1 MESAGTART
10 KSAGGSAEPPEAG
23 PEGVG
28 WTPLLRLVVPVRGEN
43 RRLWLKLEGANE
55 YGSIKA
61 RTAHA
66 LLGAR
71 ERSGELRPG
80 GAIVESTSGN
90 LGVALAG
97 MCRRRGYRCTLVVD
111 ADTPER
117 SKGLMEAHGAEV
129 IVVQRVPGRNPVA
142 ERLATVR
149 RLLRERPGVVWTD
162 QYSSPA
168 NPDVHYEWTAPELVS
183 GMGEAP
189 PDAVVAAVSTGGTLA
204 GLSRYF
210 REYHPDTRMVAVDAA
225 GSVATGGQLEPRPF
239 KVPGFGS
246 GRPSAFLGPEHW
258 DVRVLLDDLAAA
270 RACQLLRAAT
280 ELTLGG
286 SAGAAILGAVIATLD
301 DDDLQDVC
309 VICPDMGGAYL
320 GTVYANLPAGP
331 AGMTPLQR
339 EGLEAIAAAGVK

>member
-1 MESAGTART
+1 MKSAASAG
-10 KSAGGSAEPPEAG
+10 EPPETV

-28 WTPLLRLVVPVRGEN
+28 WTPLLRLVVPVRGQN

-97 MCRRRGYRCTLVVD
+97 MCRQRGYRCTLVVD

-117 SKGLMEAHGAEV
+117 SMGLMEANGAEV
-129 IVVQRVPGRNPVA
+129 IVVERVPGRNPVA

-149 RLLRERPGVVWTD
+149 RLLQERPGAVWTD

-168 NPDVHYEWTAPELVS
+168 NPDVHYDWTAPELVS
-183 GMGEAP
+183 GLGNTP

-210 REYHPDTRMVAVDAA
+210 REHHPDTRMVAVDAA
-225 GSVATGGQLEPRPF
+225 GSVATGGRLEPRPF
-239 KVPGFGS
+239 KIPGFGS
-246 GRPSAFLGPEHW
+246 GRPSAFLGPAQW
-258 DVRVLLDDLAAA
+258 DVHVLLDDLAAA
-270 RACQLLRAAT
+270 RACRLLRAAT
-280 ELTLGG
+280 ELALGG
-286 SAGAAILGAVIATLD
+286 SAGAAVLGAVIAALGD
-301 DDDLQDVC
+301 DGLRDIC

-320 GTVYANLPAGP
+320 GTVYADPPAGP
-331 AGMTPLQR
+331 TETGPLQR
-339 EGLEAIAAAGVK
+339 EGLEAIAAADVK